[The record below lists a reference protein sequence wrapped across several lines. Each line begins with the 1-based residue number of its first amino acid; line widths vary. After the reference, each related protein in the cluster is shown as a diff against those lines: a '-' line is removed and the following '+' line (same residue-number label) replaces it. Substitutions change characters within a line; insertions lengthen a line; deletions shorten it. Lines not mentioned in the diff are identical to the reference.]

1 MAGQRLPR
9 TLSPWLEREAGR
21 LLARKG
27 ELLVQQGRLQEE
39 RGRARQRWDEELAAL
54 EERHAA
60 EHAAL
65 EQQHGKELAAL
76 RQQYAEALAPRD
88 GQLGA
93 TRDGLGDVERQL
105 ARLNAV
111 EAAGGPEVWRD
122 WGNAFGEGLPDEV
135 LAKIG
140 TALVAQTEAGWAA
153 DLKDMGNSEEE
164 IQEEMA
170 KRKRDGNCLFVF
182 ALVCRGWRKAQLK
195 LGGPL
200 LTRVLSDVAMPGSMA
215 LAKWALAEGC
225 PRENEDGATMAHAA
239 AGYGH
244 LELVKWLCGEG
255 GGFAMDGKV
264 MEWAAVS
271 GNLELVKWLR
281 GEGCPWDC
289 RTCYYAID
297 KGHVEVLRWVR
308 ENGCPWTASTRDRAA
323 AKLGYTDDFGNQVA
337 YL

>member
-27 ELLVQQGRLQEE
+27 LLLVDQGRLQEE

-111 EAAGGPEVWRD
+111 EAAGG
-122 WGNAFGEGLPDEV
+122 
-135 LAKIG
+135 
-140 TALVAQTEAGWAA
+140 
-153 DLKDMGNSEEE
+153 
-164 IQEEMA
+164 
-170 KRKRDGNCLFVF
+170 
-182 ALVCRGWRKAQLK
+182 
-195 LGGPL
+195 
-200 LTRVLSDVAMPGSMA
+200 
-215 LAKWALAEGC
+215 
-225 PRENEDGATMAHAA
+225 
-239 AGYGH
+239 
-244 LELVKWLCGEG
+244 
-255 GGFAMDGKV
+255 
-264 MEWAAVS
+264 
-271 GNLELVKWLR
+271 
-281 GEGCPWDC
+281 
-289 RTCYYAID
+289 
-297 KGHVEVLRWVR
+297 
-308 ENGCPWTASTRDRAA
+308 
-323 AKLGYTDDFGNQVA
+323 
-337 YL
+337 